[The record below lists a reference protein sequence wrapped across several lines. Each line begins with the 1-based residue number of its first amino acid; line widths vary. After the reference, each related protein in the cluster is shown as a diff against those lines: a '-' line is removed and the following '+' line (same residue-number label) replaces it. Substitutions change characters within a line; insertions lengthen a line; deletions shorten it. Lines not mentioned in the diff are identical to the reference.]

1 MLLARRAQQWS
12 HSCTAAAVM
21 GRLHRPAL
29 LLRIST
35 QRHHASSLVAA
46 ADRASSL
53 VAAVDRARDAAR
65 LRPPPPVVARYLAT
79 RAPDAYAA
87 AHESNFRDASPPL
100 LNHDL
105 HAIDADTRSSASRAA

>member
-1 MLLARRAQQWS
+1 
-12 HSCTAAAVM
+12 M

-79 RAPDAYAA
+79 RAPDAYAVLGVA
-87 AHESNFRDASPPL
+87 RGLTDRDYKVAYLRKAKEWHP
-100 LNHDL
+100 DL
-105 HAIDADTRSSASRAA
+105 RPNDPTATKKF